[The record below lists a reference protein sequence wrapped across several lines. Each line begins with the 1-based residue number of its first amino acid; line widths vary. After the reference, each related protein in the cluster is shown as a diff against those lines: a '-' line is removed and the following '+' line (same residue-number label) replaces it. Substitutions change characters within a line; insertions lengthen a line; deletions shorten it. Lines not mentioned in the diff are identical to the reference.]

1 MQTIAICDMRG
12 EDTEAQ
18 MMFWEKMNDVML
30 RCGHAPVHFCD
41 FMADEANAN
50 WKVVQQVFN
59 NGNFMEGRERSCL
72 FHWTDSL
79 NKHTAKYV

>member
-30 RCGHAPVHFCD
+30 RCGHALAD
-41 FMADEANAN
+41 F
-50 WKVVQQVFN
+50 VVLWQTKQMPI
-59 NGNFMEGRERSCL
+59 GKL
-72 FHWTDSL
+72 
-79 NKHTAKYV
+79 